1 MESLSDG
8 WISGVSH
15 YYVLMGECDNF
26 YRAAKM
32 MKKFEVQKTLSGS
45 SRNEA
50 TLTPSSL
57 QIAINM

>member
-26 YRAAKM
+26 YRAAK
-32 MKKFEVQKTLSGS
+32 
-45 SRNEA
+45 
-50 TLTPSSL
+50 
-57 QIAINM
+57 I

>member
-32 MKKFEVQKTLSGS
+32 MKKFEVQKTLSGLGDA
-45 SRNEA
+45 N
-50 TLTPSSL
+50 PKF
-57 QIAINM
+57 IANCN